1 MVREIDLDRV
11 QELLKSG
18 AQLVDVMPPAEY
30 RRIHPKGAVNLPLKK
45 LSQKAASTLDPER
58 AIIVYCYDYQ

>member
-1 MVREIDLDRV
+1 MVHIIDLENV

-30 RRIHPKGAVNLPLKK
+30 RRIHPKGAINLPLKK
-45 LSQKAASTLDPER
+45 LSQQAASTLDPDR